1 MVAEGC
7 VRMFVLRP
15 LSLSKTKWSAAI
27 WDMNV
32 EGSQWGSL
40 GANAM
45 EQALALVRRIP
56 EQLPNLIASVRD
68 PGPPTPPA
76 SQRSACR
83 SCCRSDAVSRFCLWK
98 TSRDDGHPTHS
109 ISAPQASSS

>member
-1 MVAEGC
+1 
-7 VRMFVLRP
+7 MFVLGP

-68 PGPPTPPA
+68 PPTAHEPA
-76 SQRSACR
+76 GQRSACR
-83 SCCRSDAVSRFCLWK
+83 SCRSDAVSRFFCLWK

-109 ISAPQASSS
+109 ISAAQASSS

>member
-1 MVAEGC
+1 MC
-7 VRMFVLRP
+7 VLGP

-56 EQLPNLIASVRD
+56 EQLPNLIASVRP
-68 PGPPTPPA
+68 PGAAHEPA
-76 SQRSACR
+76 SAPF
-83 SCCRSDAVSRFCLWK
+83 AVAAAVAQTLRLSLEVLLPLEDLAR
-98 TSRDDGHPTHS
+98 
-109 ISAPQASSS
+109 

>member
-1 MVAEGC
+1 
-7 VRMFVLRP
+7 MFVLGP

-56 EQLPNLIASVRD
+56 EQLPNLIASVRP
-68 PGPPTPPA
+68 PGPPTSQPA
-76 SQRSACR
+76 LRLPLPRLSLRRLDS
-83 SCCRSDAVSRFCLWK
+83 VSRFFCLWK
-98 TSRDDGHPTHS
+98 TSRDDDHPTHS
-109 ISAPQASSS
+109 IAAPQAYSS

>member
-1 MVAEGC
+1 
-7 VRMFVLRP
+7 MFVLGP

-56 EQLPNLIASVRD
+56 EQLPNLIASVRP
-68 PGPPTPPA
+68 PGRPRA
-76 SQRSACR
+76 
-83 SCCRSDAVSRFCLWK
+83 
-98 TSRDDGHPTHS
+98 
-109 ISAPQASSS
+109 SAPFAVAAAVA

>member
-1 MVAEGC
+1 
-7 VRMFVLRP
+7 MFVVGP

-56 EQLPNLIASVRD
+56 EQLPNLIASVRN
-68 PGPPTPPA
+68 PRTAHHGWA

-83 SCCRSDAVSRFCLWK
+83 SCRSDAVSRFFCLWK

>member
-1 MVAEGC
+1 
-7 VRMFVLRP
+7 MFVVGP

-68 PGPPTPPA
+68 PPDRPPPA

-83 SCCRSDAVSRFCLWK
+83 SCRSDAVSRFFCLWK

>member
-1 MVAEGC
+1 MC
-7 VRMFVLRP
+7 VSGP

-56 EQLPNLIASVRD
+56 EQLPNLIASVR
-68 PGPPTPPA
+68 PPDRPPEPA
-76 SQRSACR
+76 LRLPQLSLRLSLFKVLLVEEPREMMATRLTQS
-83 SCCRSDAVSRFCLWK
+83 
-98 TSRDDGHPTHS
+98 
-109 ISAPQASSS
+109 QASSS

>member
-1 MVAEGC
+1 
-7 VRMFVLRP
+7 MFVLGP
-15 LSLSKTKWSAAI
+15 LSLSKTKWIAAI

-68 PGPPTPPA
+68 PPGPST
-76 SQRSACR
+76 SQRVSAPLAAAVAQTQSRGSSACGR
-83 SCCRSDAVSRFCLWK
+83 PREMMATRLTQS
-98 TSRDDGHPTHS
+98 
-109 ISAPQASSS
+109 QASSS

>member
-1 MVAEGC
+1 
-7 VRMFVLRP
+7 MFVLGP

-68 PGPPTPPA
+68 PPDRPRA
-76 SQRSACR
+76 SGSALRLPQLSLRRSLKVLLPVEDLAR
-83 SCCRSDAVSRFCLWK
+83 
-98 TSRDDGHPTHS
+98 
-109 ISAPQASSS
+109 

>member
-1 MVAEGC
+1 
-7 VRMFVLRP
+7 MFVVGP

-68 PGPPTPPA
+68 PPTAHTTSESALRLPQL
-76 SQRSACR
+76 SVRRSLEVLLPVEDLAR
-83 SCCRSDAVSRFCLWK
+83 
-98 TSRDDGHPTHS
+98 
-109 ISAPQASSS
+109 